1 MTPGDD
7 LDRLERKLARLAATP
22 TALGPR
28 GRPLGV
34 APDLL
39 AALLTEVDET
49 MQARQL
55 RFVTNSGRELV
66 CRAYGRRLLACPD
79 LGWEGEPPDDA
90 RLAALREGFERWLS
104 GATVLSVQVEPL
116 DRAPDPARFG
126 IAAETLAAAWGLRLE
141 PAQKALPGP
150 LDALLARFDG
160 TAVAWLRVRQD
171 AVHAW
176 GGDRGEVALLTR
188 LAAEALPGLRRAAD
202 AAAGG
207 RHCTILGSDGS
218 GAAVALALEGGD
230 ALVLRLAL
238 EDLDEVGRIW
248 REATDNRA

>member
-1 MTPGDD
+1 

-160 TAVAWLRVRQD
+160 TA
-171 AVHAW
+171 
-176 GGDRGEVALLTR
+176 
-188 LAAEALPGLRRAAD
+188 
-202 AAAGG
+202 
-207 RHCTILGSDGS
+207 
-218 GAAVALALEGGD
+218 
-230 ALVLRLAL
+230 
-238 EDLDEVGRIW
+238 
-248 REATDNRA
+248 